1 MSSNQAPI
9 VDRIR
14 IIPRPTDFLDRNVG
28 SSGEV
33 FYSRESGSLRIY
45 NGIARGGIE
54 IAKADLTN
62 VDTSSFANSDLSNVN
77 TDGLTADLAKIDL
90 SNVDNEDFLNKA
102 AESGIGSGG
111 GGGASVDVSPTPPIN
126 PEEGNIWLNLDTG
139 RLYVYIVDDDSTTTW
154 IQPSVP
160 IAKSFVN
167 IAFNDSTQFSAS
179 INDTLTLIDGDGIE
193 ISSNP
198 IDKSLT
204 ISSTVETFSGNYNDL
219 LNIPVEYS
227 GVNLK
232 STTESLVTLTNT
244 TGVVDHD
251 FSQSSI
257 FYHDQLLTNFTVNF
271 INIPETNERTI
282 SAVLVLEQSNT
293 AYIPTALQIDGQTQT
308 ILWQGASGPSGI
320 ANQINIIS
328 FTLIRQND
336 QWSVLGSFSTYG

>member
-1 MSSNQAPI
+1 MSSSQAPI

-33 FYSRESGSLRIY
+33 FYSRETGSLRLY
-45 NGIARGGIE
+45 TGNDRGGFE
-54 IAKADLTN
+54 LAKTDLSN
-62 VDTSSFANSDLSNVN
+62 VDMTDFARADLSNVN
-77 TDGLTADLAKIDL
+77 TESLTLGLAQADL
-90 SNVDNEDFLNKA
+90 SNVDNTVFLEKA

-111 GGGASVDVSPTPPIN
+111 GGGASVDVGTTPPIN
-126 PEEGNIWLNLDTG
+126 PAQGNIWLNSETG
-139 RLYVYIVDDDSTTTW
+139 RLYVYIIDEDSTTTW

-167 IAFNDSTQFSAS
+167 IAFNDSTQFSAGL
-179 INDTLTLIDGDGIE
+179 NDTLTLIDGTGIE

-204 ISSTVETFSGNYNDL
+204 ISSTIETFSGNYNDL

-232 STTESLVTLTNT
+232 STTESLITLTNT

-271 INIPETNERTI
+271 TNIPETNERTI
-282 SAVLVLEQSNT
+282 SAVLVLDQSNT
-293 AYIPTALQIDGQTQT
+293 AYIPTALQIDGQAQT
-308 ILWQGASGPSGI
+308 ILWQGASAPTGI
-320 ANQINIIS
+320 ANQINIVS
-328 FTLIRQND
+328 FTLVRQNE

>member
-1 MSSNQAPI
+1 MSSSQAPI

-33 FYSRESGSLRIY
+33 FYSKESGSLRLY
-45 NGIARGGIE
+45 NGNDKGGFE
-54 IAKADLTN
+54 LAKA
-62 VDTSSFANSDLSNVN
+62 
-77 TDGLTADLAKIDL
+77 DL
-90 SNVDNEDFLNKA
+90 SNVDVSVFAKTDLSNVDTTSLTSNLARVDLTNIDNTVFLDKA
-102 AESGIGSGG
+102 LEAGVGASG
-111 GGGASVDVSPTPPIN
+111 GGGASVDVGITPPLA
-126 PEEGNIWLNLDTG
+126 PEQGNIWLNSETG
-139 RLYVYIVDDDSTTTW
+139 RLYVYIIDEDSTTTW
-154 IQPSVP
+154 VQPSVP
-160 IAKSFVN
+160 IANSFVN
-167 IAFNDSTQFSAS
+167 IAFNDSTQFSAGK
-179 INDTLTLIDGDGIE
+179 NDTLTLIDGDGIE

-204 ISSTVETFSGNYNDL
+204 ISSTIETFSGNYNDL

-227 GVNLK
+227 GINLK

-244 TGVVDHD
+244 TGTVDHD

-282 SAVLVLEQSNT
+282 SAVLVLDQSNT
-293 AYIPTALQIDGQTQT
+293 AYVPTGLEIDGQTQT
-308 ILWQGASGPSGI
+308 ILWQGASSPTGI
-320 ANQINIIS
+320 ANQLNIVS
-328 FTLIRQND
+328 FTLIRQNE

>member
-33 FYSRESGSLRIY
+33 FYSKETGSLRIY
-45 NGIARGGIE
+45 NGISQGGIE

-62 VDTSSFANSDLSNVN
+62 VDTSGFANSDLSNVN
-77 TDGLTADLAKIDL
+77 TDGLTSDLAKIDL
-90 SNVDNEDFLNKA
+90 SNVDNEVFLNKA

-160 IAKSFVN
+160 IANSFVN
-167 IAFNDSTQFSAS
+167 VAFNDSTQFSAD
-179 INDTLTLIDGDGIE
+179 INDTLTLLDGDGIE
-193 ISSNP
+193 ITSNA
-198 IDKSLT
+198 IDKSIT
-204 ISSTVETFSGNYNDL
+204 ISSTLEVFSGDYNDL
-219 LNIPVEYS
+219 TNIPVEYS

-232 STTESLVTLTNT
+232 STTESLTTLTNT
-244 TGVVDHD
+244 TGTVDHD

-271 INIPETNERTI
+271 INVPETNDRTL
-282 SAVLVLEQSNT
+282 STVLLLDQSNT
-293 AYIPTALQIDGQTQT
+293 AYIPTALEIDGQAQT
-308 ILWQGASGPSGI
+308 ILWQGASQPSGTT
-320 ANQINIIS
+320 NQINIVS
-328 FTLIRQND
+328 FTLIRQDN
-336 QWSVLGSFSTYG
+336 QWTVIGSLATYG

>member
-1 MSSNQAPI
+1 MSSSQAPI

-33 FYSRESGSLRIY
+33 FYSKESGSLRLY
-45 NGIARGGIE
+45 NGNDKGGFE
-54 IAKADLTN
+54 LAKA
-62 VDTSSFANSDLSNVN
+62 
-77 TDGLTADLAKIDL
+77 DL
-90 SNVDNEDFLNKA
+90 SNVDVSVFAKTDLSNVDTTSLTSNLARVDLTNIDNTVFLDKA
-102 AESGIGSGG
+102 LEAGVGASGG
-111 GGGASVDVSPTPPIN
+111 
-126 PEEGNIWLNLDTG
+126 G
-139 RLYVYIVDDDSTTTW
+139 RLYVYIIDEDSTTTW
-154 IQPSVP
+154 VQPSVP
-160 IAKSFVN
+160 IANSFVN
-167 IAFNDSTQFSAS
+167 IAFNDSTQFSAGK
-179 INDTLTLIDGDGIE
+179 NDTLTLIDGDGIE

-204 ISSTVETFSGNYNDL
+204 ISSTIETFSGNYNDL

-227 GVNLK
+227 GINLK

-244 TGVVDHD
+244 TGTVDHD

-282 SAVLVLEQSNT
+282 SAVLVLDQSNT
-293 AYIPTALQIDGQTQT
+293 AYVPTGLEIDGQTQT
-308 ILWQGASGPSGI
+308 ILWQGASSPTGI
-320 ANQINIIS
+320 ANQLNIVS
-328 FTLIRQND
+328 FTLIRQNE